1 MSSEQDFGGGGVLPP
16 TTEDYKRMWE
26 EQSKQMKQSEFQRQA
41 EYNKRQARKEI
52 FQEAVK
58 RAVEVKDPSLEKN
71 FFDYINITDN

>member
-1 MSSEQDFGGGGVLPP
+1 MSGEQDFGGGGVLPP

-41 EYNKRQARKEI
+41 EYNKRQAIKEV

-58 RAVEVKDPSLEKN
+58 KAIGVKNPSLEKN
-71 FFDYINITDN
+71 FFDHINITDK